1 MADQITELVAD
12 LRRLVL
18 EIERSQQDKKKGNGQ
33 EKEKKEV
40 RLEGQILAR
49 EPDMILVSKLKNAG
63 VYAPDETKI
72 GDVSDLIIKP
82 DGKVEGVIV
91 GVNGGEKNVALKTER
106 FKLTPEPDGRARIVI
121 GVQKEELQQAP
132 SFTFKPRQ
140 EQKSTS

>member
-1 MADQITELVAD
+1 MADQITELVSD

-18 EIERSQQDKKKGNGQ
+18 EIERSQQAEKNGQ
-33 EKEKKEV
+33 QQEKKEV

-63 VYAPDETKI
+63 VYAPDETRI
-72 GDVSDLIIKP
+72 GDVSDVIIKP

-106 FKLTPEPDGRARIVI
+106 FKLTPEPDGHARIVI

-140 EQKSTS
+140 EQEPSS